1 MVVLSRAPVGDKK
14 ENHDYDNDSERRQAD
29 TRTKGHEGMRRG
41 RPETREDKGATVGME
56 EVCRQDRHRTLL
68 KGKTSNTRRA
78 EDRLKN
84 NESNRMDVGHFGD

>member
-1 MVVLSRAPVGDKK
+1 
-14 ENHDYDNDSERRQAD
+14 
-29 TRTKGHEGMRRG
+29 
-41 RPETREDKGATVGME
+41 ME

-84 NESNRMDVGHFGD
+84 NESNRMDVGHLGDKQEEEKKEEVEHDVV